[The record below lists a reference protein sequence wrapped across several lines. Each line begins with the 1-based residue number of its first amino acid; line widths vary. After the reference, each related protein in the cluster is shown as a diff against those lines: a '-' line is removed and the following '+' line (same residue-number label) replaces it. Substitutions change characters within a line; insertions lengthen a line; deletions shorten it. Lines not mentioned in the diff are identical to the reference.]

1 VDVRG
6 YANLLIRT
14 PRTRELANTAYVIN
28 GADFTDVSV
37 CIVRRD
43 RAAVGSSARGGTSSM
58 DTVPGKQNGASDRGV
73 TVRNLKE

>member
-1 VDVRG
+1 MEISAAMISLEAMNEG
-6 YANLLIRT
+6 
-14 PRTRELANTAYVIN
+14 
-28 GADFTDVSV
+28 
-37 CIVRRD
+37 RD